1 MNIAFLVYGCR
12 LNQAEAEGW
21 RQALEARGATLV
33 PPDAPAVDA
42 LCAHTCA
49 VTAPAAREAL
59 RALRAFRAKH
69 PRVPLIVS
77 GCAAAL
83 LPPGLADLTLPH
95 ARKAD
100 WLAAVCDRLGLPRR
114 PTEPAVP
121 PTRRRTRAALV
132 AQDGCDAF
140 CAYCIVPHMRGAPV
154 SVPLADLLRR
164 ADALLAEGYPEI
176 VLTGCNL
183 ALYRDPETGAR
194 LPELLARLA
203 DLPRPGRFRLGSLEP
218 CVADD
223 DAILRLI
230 AANPGRLCPFLHLPI
245 QSGSDALLRRMGR
258 PYGADRIRA
267 LLDRLCA
274 ALPHCGLGAD
284 WIAGLPG
291 ETEADAAA
299 TLALLRAYPFTGAH
313 VFPYSRRPGTPAA
326 DFPGQLPSETIA
338 ARAAALRQAADE
350 TRQAALRRFL
360 GRELLVIPETLRDGR
375 WRGHSAEGL
384 PCALPPPAVRG
395 RPTPFIPTAL
405 TPAGLLTRPT
415 PHSK

>member
-21 RQALEARGATLV
+21 RQALEARGANLV
-33 PPDAPAVDA
+33 SPDAPAVDA

-69 PRVPLIVS
+69 PAIPIIVS

-100 WLAAVCDRLGLPRR
+100 WLGTVCDRLGLPHQADA
-114 PTEPAVP
+114 PEAPAH
-121 PTRRRTRAALV
+121 RRTRAALI

-154 SVPLADLLRR
+154 SVPMADLLRR

-183 ALYRDPETGAR
+183 ALYRDPETGAS
-194 LPELLARLA
+194 LPELLARLT

-230 AANPGRLCPFLHLPI
+230 ATNPGRLCPFLHLPI
-245 QSGSDALLRRMGR
+245 QSGSAALLRRTGR

-267 LLDRLCA
+267 LLDRICA
-274 ALPHCGLGAD
+274 TLPYCGLGAD

-291 ETEADAAA
+291 ETEADATD

-326 DFPGQLPSETIA
+326 DWPDQLPSETIA
-338 ARAAALRQAADE
+338 ARAATLRQAANE
-350 TRQAALRRFL
+350 VRQTSLRRFR
-360 GRELLVIPETLRDGR
+360 GRELLVIPETCRDDY

-384 PCALPPPAVRG
+384 LCLLPGPATRG
-395 RPTPFIPTAL
+395 RLTSFIPTAL
-405 TPAGLLTRPT
+405 TPEGFLR
-415 PHSK
+415 